1 LFVYK
6 VEGDEFMAG
15 LEPLLKA
22 TLGAL
27 GYHLADWELSN
38 HGNMLRIF
46 IEKPLEMYAVDSGI
60 TLADCEAASRQLQR
74 AFEVEGIDYGRLEVS
89 SPGLDRR
96 LKTAA
101 DFERFAGREVDVSL
115 RELVNGR
122 RHIVGVVKQVEGDR
136 VEIETEDLQV
146 GFDIANVRRARLVP
160 KV

>member
-1 LFVYK
+1 
-6 VEGDEFMAG
+6 MAA

-27 GYHLADWELSN
+27 GYHLADFEVSN

-46 IEKPLEMYAVDSGI
+46 IEKSLDIRAVDSGI
-60 TLADCEAASRQLQR
+60 TVSDCEAASRQLQR
-74 AFEVEGIDYGRLEVS
+74 ALDVEGIDYGRLEVS
-89 SPGLDRR
+89 SPGLDRK

-101 DFERFAGREVDVSL
+101 DFERFAGHEVDVSL

-122 RHIVGVVKQVEGDR
+122 RHIVGVVKEVKADK
-136 VEIETEDLQV
+136 VEIETGDLQV